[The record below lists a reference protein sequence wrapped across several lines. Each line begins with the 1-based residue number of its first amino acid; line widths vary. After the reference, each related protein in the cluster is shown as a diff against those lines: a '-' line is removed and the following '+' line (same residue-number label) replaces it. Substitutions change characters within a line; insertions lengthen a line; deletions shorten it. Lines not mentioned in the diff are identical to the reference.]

1 MFDIIVANVF
11 VYGKLR
17 VCVRGFSEG
26 KSDVANVQRP
36 FDLAKNSNFLYTVLG
51 TVLYTTLFI
60 STLYPLFLNS
70 FAKSSFH
77 SPFSAM

>member
-1 MFDIIVANVF
+1 MFYMLHNGF

-36 FDLAKNSNFLYTVLG
+36 FDLAKHQQFFIYGVGISI
-51 TVLYTTLFI
+51 LF
-60 STLYPLFLNS
+60 S
-70 FAKSSFH
+70 
-77 SPFSAM
+77 

>member
-1 MFDIIVANVF
+1 MLGNGY

-36 FDLAKNSNFLYTVLG
+36 FDLAQNSNFLYTL
-51 TVLYTTLFI
+51 L
-60 STLYPLFLNS
+60 
-70 FAKSSFH
+70 A
-77 SPFSAM
+77 FSAFLSA

>member
-1 MFDIIVANVF
+1 MQGNVY

-36 FDLAKNSNFLYTVLG
+36 
-51 TVLYTTLFI
+51 LF
-60 STLYPLFLNS
+60 
-70 FAKSSFH
+70 
-77 SPFSAM
+77 